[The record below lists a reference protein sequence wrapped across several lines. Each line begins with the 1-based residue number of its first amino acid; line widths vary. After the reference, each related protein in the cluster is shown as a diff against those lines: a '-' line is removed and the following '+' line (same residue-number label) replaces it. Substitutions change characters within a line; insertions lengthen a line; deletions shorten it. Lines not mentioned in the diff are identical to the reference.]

1 MIQNAALDV
10 AIALALMYLMLSLL
24 CTIINEYIASKLG
37 LRAASLASGL
47 QEILDDP
54 SVRLKFYGHGLIAG
68 STNAVAKSDNLL
80 MPLMKKLG
88 DLPAA
93 VGSAATPAAAAAPAP
108 DAKPVPQAPPPK
120 DHPSY
125 ISSTSFALAL
135 LGSLNTDKPI
145 PGFDDVVSAVTNMKP
160 GNLRSTL
167 LSALSGAQ
175 GDLDKFRKNV
185 ANSFDD
191 SMERLSGAYKR
202 HLKLISI
209 IVGLVVAVL
218 LNADSFQVASTL
230 WTDPVLRAQVV
241 ATAAATVGK
250 GADSTSKKDE
260 PKLADVV
267 EGLRPLPIGWTCGK
281 DASLLPCI

>member
-1 MIQNAALDV
+1 
-10 AIALALMYLMLSLL
+10 
-24 CTIINEYIASKLG
+24 
-37 LRAASLASGL
+37 
-47 QEILDDP
+47 
-54 SVRLKFYGHGLIAG
+54 
-68 STNAVAKSDNLL
+68 
-80 MPLMKKLG
+80 
-88 DLPAA
+88 
-93 VGSAATPAAAAAPAP
+93 
-108 DAKPVPQAPPPK
+108 
-120 DHPSY
+120 
-125 ISSTSFALAL
+125 
-135 LGSLNTDKPI
+135 
-145 PGFDDVVSAVTNMKP
+145 VSAVTNMKP

-241 ATAAATVGK
+241 ATAGATVGK

-281 DASLLPCI
+281 DASLLPCIWTTIPSVTLSKILGWLLTAGALSLGAPFWFDVLSKFINIRGSGDKPDRADANSRRG